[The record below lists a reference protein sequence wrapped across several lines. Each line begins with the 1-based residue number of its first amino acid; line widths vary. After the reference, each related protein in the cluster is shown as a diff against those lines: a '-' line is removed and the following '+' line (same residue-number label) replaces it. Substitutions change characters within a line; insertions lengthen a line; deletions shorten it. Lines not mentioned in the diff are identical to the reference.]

1 MEVIGLT
8 AANSGGLNYNLGVL
22 FKEESGRGI
31 THPFFASILNAFKAE
46 AEARGYD
53 VTFLNDRIGA
63 EEIAYNEHCRR
74 RGVDGACIVCVN
86 YDNPRVGELVKS
98 GLPCVSIDYR
108 YEGAA
113 CVMSDNAD
121 GLRMLVDYAVSMG
134 HQRIAFIH
142 GQDNSV
148 VTRTRIEQFRETM
161 AAHGLAVPEGYLVD
175 GNYDDSEVTG
185 PLVEQLLARKDRPT
199 CILLP
204 DDVSYICALDA
215 ARRCE
220 LRVPADVSFAGYDGI
235 RVTQLMNPKLTT
247 IRQDGETM
255 GREAAD
261 LLIRRIE
268 TPDQPGEDS
277 VTVPVQLLKGGTVGW
292 CNEFSF

>member
-1 MEVIGLT
+1 MPPT
-8 AANSGGLNYNLGVL
+8 NPGGLNFNLGVV

-46 AEARGYD
+46 AEAHGYD
-53 VTFLNDRIGA
+53 VTFINERVGT
-63 EEIAYNEHCRR
+63 EEITYEEHCRR
-74 RGVDGACIVCVN
+74 RTLDGVCIVCVN
-86 YDNPRVGELVKS
+86 YDNPGVGELVKS

-113 CVMSDNAD
+113 CVMSDNAS
-121 GLRMLVDYAVSMG
+121 GVRMLVDYAVSNG

-142 GQDNSV
+142 GQDNSA
-148 VTRTRIEQFRETM
+148 VTHTRIVQFRETM
-161 AAHGLAVPEGYLVD
+161 AAHGLQIPEGYLVE

-220 LRVPADVSFAGYDGI
+220 LRVPADISFAGYDGI

-255 GREAAD
+255 GREAAAR
-261 LLIRRIE
+261 LIRCIE
-268 TPDQPGEDS
+268 QPGSDDDPS
-277 VTVPVQLLKGGTVGW
+277 CTVPVQLLKGGTVGW
-292 CNEFSF
+292 CNDWSF

>member
-1 MEVIGLT
+1 MT
-8 AANSGGLNYNLGVL
+8 AAYPGGLNYNLGVL

-53 VTFLNDRIGA
+53 VTFLNDRIGT
-63 EEIAYNEHCRR
+63 EEIAYGEHCRR
-74 RGVDGACIVCVN
+74 RGLDGVCIVCVN
-86 YDNPRVGELVKS
+86 YDNPGVGELVRS
-98 GLPCVSIDYR
+98 ALPCVSIDYR

-113 CVMSDNAD
+113 SVMSDNA
-121 GLRMLVDYAVSMG
+121 GGVRMLVDYAVSNG

-142 GQDNSV
+142 GQDNST
-148 VTRTRIEQFRETM
+148 VTRTRIEQFRENM
-161 AAHGLAVPEGYLVD
+161 AAHGLPVPEGYLVE

-204 DDVSYICALDA
+204 DDVSYICAMDA

-247 IRQDGETM
+247 IRQDGEAM
-255 GREAAD
+255 GREAAG